1 MNIGNIPANSY
12 LAAMDVKLL
21 YTNIPNSERIA
32 AVKSAYDNY
41 LKEKSIATK
50 AITTFLALIITLNNF
65 IFNCKYYLQITE
77 YAKGTICAPAY
88 TNVSWQA
95 SNQNIYIPIY
105 KRKIYKVFTVH

>member
-1 MNIGNIPANSY
+1 MNIGNIPGNSY
-12 LAAMDVKLL
+12 LATMDVKLL

-32 AVKSAYDNY
+32 VVKSAYDNY

-65 IFNCKYYLQITE
+65 IFNCKYYLQIKG

-88 TNVSWQA
+88 ANVSWQA
-95 SNQNIYIPIY
+95 SNQNIYTHI
-105 KRKIYKVFTVH
+105 